1 MENSYEALYT
11 GVYIFVFVAALT
23 IALYLFQ
30 GVNDLADNAY
40 DYGKAVDSSAVIETD
55 TDAED
60 SKYLSRED
68 VISYY
73 FNYIKKDNYASG
85 TSVEGIPTV
94 TINGI
99 TSSNLSYSELIS
111 SLSGDKDKKYE
122 LTIDSSGNFVIN
134 SVT

>member
-30 GVNDLADNAY
+30 GVNELADSAY
-40 DYGKAVDSSAVIETD
+40 DYGKAVEDNALVETNTDIE
-55 TDAED
+55 E

-73 FNYIKKDNYASG
+73 FNYIKKDNYESG
-85 TSVEGIPTV
+85 TDVEGLQTL

-99 TSSNLSYSELIS
+99 NASNLSYKDLIS
-111 SLSGDKDKKYE
+111 NLKSSYYQ
-122 LTIDSSGNFVIN
+122 LTINNSGNFVIEPVEKN
-134 SVT
+134 

>member
-30 GVNDLADNAY
+30 GVNELADNAY
-40 DYGKAVDSSAVIETD
+40 DYGKTVDSSAVIETD
-55 TDAED
+55 TDVED

-73 FNYIKKDNYASG
+73 FNYIKKDNYEDVDVSG
-85 TSVEGIPTV
+85 MPTV

-99 TSSNLSYSELIS
+99 TTNNLSYSALVS
-111 SLSGDKDKKYE
+111 SLSIDKDKKYE

>member
-73 FNYIKKDNYASG
+73 FNYIKKDNYEDVDVSG
-85 TSVEGIPTV
+85 MPTV

-99 TSSNLSYSELIS
+99 TASNLSYSTLIS
-111 SLSGDKDKKYE
+111 KLSGDKRYE